1 MKLSKR
7 ITLLTDTIKDNE
19 DRINNKEGIIKH
31 SMKLQLNNH

>member
-31 SMKLQLNNH
+31 LIH